1 MLSQCLIL
9 QAHREFIV
17 FDPHVFPRSSRERE
31 RESEILF
38 GENFSIKVLWNRQ
51 VDGQQREHH
60 SRDENFVFIGKS
72 IKEWTYKKLG
82 GSVHIIK
89 QILSD
94 LDPFEIWCGNTELNE
109 LEWKCAKNHEI
120 LMFQPNILPS
130 PFKNQGINIW
140 NRWELAINFGRFF
153 SRRLNN
159 IQRFCMNE
167 RRALAQLSCSL
178 SPLHHEFIRSLCR
191 ILFFCSTS
199 FQHFRVH

>member
-1 MLSQCLIL
+1 MREKSALDKMLSQCLIL

-60 SRDENFVFIGKS
+60 SRDENFAFIGKS

-94 LDPFEIWCGNTELNE
+94 RMFIWIHSKYDAE
-109 LEWKCAKNHEI
+109 
-120 LMFQPNILPS
+120 
-130 PFKNQGINIW
+130 
-140 NRWELAINFGRFF
+140 
-153 SRRLNN
+153 
-159 IQRFCMNE
+159 
-167 RRALAQLSCSL
+167 
-178 SPLHHEFIRSLCR
+178 IRS
-191 ILFFCSTS
+191 
-199 FQHFRVH
+199 